1 MALFGATY
9 PDLPQTL
16 LTIGL
21 DGHVLLTQSA
31 THPCFQTVVVRSNL
45 EQVCY
50 IRPHRTTEVNSK
62 RRFLVNEQ
70 TSGKAAVTT
79 HRPAL

>member
-1 MALFGATY
+1 MFGATY

-31 THPCFQTVVVRSNL
+31 THPCFQM
-45 EQVCY
+45 VC
-50 IRPHRTTEVNSK
+50 
-62 RRFLVNEQ
+62 
-70 TSGKAAVTT
+70 GKK
-79 HRPAL
+79 